1 MAGFEVDA
9 GMLRQGLA
17 RLAKVAGTSA
27 GAAGWSFGA
36 AGIVVTWGPGTFTV
50 PAPAPGAPPEVNR
63 NPEEEEGHAHV
74 SAADMRRLVRALPRA
89 GVLGVGLADG
99 RLHLG
104 AFSLSVDDRTSFRR
118 ARTDAAAVAEA
129 FVARVSP
136 HRLAA
141 ARILLA
147 EIPRTDLPL
156 HGFLDASPDGFG
168 PAKRAIR
175 LAVRAIL
182 ALLGVDPGPRVAD
195 DALLATLAAEGIQAH
210 LRGLLADALAIGLV
224 PSRRSSDP
232 RVLPAARFVAVE
244 VAMASTR
251 AVERMFLGT
260 GFLWSAGTLDDGDAL
275 FLEAWGPLGLVW
287 HPMAEGAFVQDAR
300 DALGVR
306 GVRYAGADPLRA
318 ALRLRLSAA
327 GGGERLVEEVHA
339 LLYDAVDNAWAEPTA
354 PRVEVLRRTV
364 ADMAATP

>member
-9 GMLRQGLA
+9 GTLRQGLA

-36 AGIVVTWGPGTFTV
+36 EGVVVTWGPGTFTV
-50 PAPAPGAPPEVNR
+50 AAPDPRLTGEMNGG
-63 NPEEEEGHAHV
+63 EEEGHAHV
-74 SAADMRRLVRALPRA
+74 SASDMRRLVRALPRA
-89 GVLGVGLADG
+89 GVLGVGLVEG

-136 HRLAA
+136 PRLAA

-147 EIPRTDLPL
+147 EIPRPELPL
-156 HGFLDASPDGFG
+156 HGFLDTSPDGFG

-260 GFLWSAGTLDDGDAL
+260 GSCGPRARSMMGTPCSSRRGAPSASCGTPWRRAPSCRTPG
-275 FLEAWGPLGLVW
+275 
-287 HPMAEGAFVQDAR
+287 MRSAR
-300 DALGVR
+300 
-306 GVRYAGADPLRA
+306 AGSGTRA
-318 ALRLRLSAA
+318 PIR
-327 GGGERLVEEVHA
+327 
-339 LLYDAVDNAWAEPTA
+339 
-354 PRVEVLRRTV
+354 
-364 ADMAATP
+364 